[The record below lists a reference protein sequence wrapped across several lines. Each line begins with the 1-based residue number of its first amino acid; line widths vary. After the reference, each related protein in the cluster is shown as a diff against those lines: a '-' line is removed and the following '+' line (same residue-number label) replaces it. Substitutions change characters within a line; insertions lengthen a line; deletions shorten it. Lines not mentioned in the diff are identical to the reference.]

1 MSADKPPVPAALQTL
16 LLICET
22 DQQREE
28 LTHCYY
34 ATLGGDPSSPILQL
48 ATLISAVAAAGRK
61 NNGNGELAAH
71 LTDLKKSEAL
81 RASQASEFRR
91 YLEQLNSAQGDILN
105 RLRTLRA
112 SPAGGDTL
120 VKRLAWQTCIGLGL
134 LLLGFL
140 VGTLI
145 ESRKENEHLTSVIRS
160 LPYSMQAPALLQS
173 HGGGVGITSDGGQV
187 VLSCGDLPDP
197 WISTDQARSYFA
209 SLSRSA
215 VTRS

>member
-1 MSADKPPVPAALQTL
+1 MSDKPPVPAALQTL

-48 ATLISAVAAAGRK
+48 ATLISAVAVAGRK

-71 LTDLKKSEAL
+71 LADLKKSEAL
-81 RASQASEFRR
+81 RASQAPELRK
-91 YLEQLNSAQGDILN
+91 YLEQLNSAQGDIL
-105 RLRTLRA
+105 LRTLPA
-112 SPAGGDTL
+112 SPTGGDTL
-120 VKRLAWQTCIGLGL
+120 GKRLAWRAGIGLGL

-140 VGTLI
+140 AGTLI
-145 ESRKENEHLTSVIRS
+145 ESRKENDHLTSVIRS
-160 LPYSMQAPALLQS
+160 LTYSLQAPALLQS

-197 WISTDQARSYFA
+197 WITNDHKHAVI
-209 SLSRSA
+209 SLC
-215 VTRS
+215 